1 MRGCEHHHHL
11 NARGGRGASSIPK
24 GVDGI
29 AWVNSGFY
37 PHVVLLMRH
46 CNVLGTLVRG
56 RRLRATCWAW
66 LGGHGS
72 IPLLQG
78 YGRTR
83 SLGRAL
89 SDPRSGLPTVGFSQG
104 RMLLFSLNAQGR
116 RDRTTERSKAKAT
129 GWHTTW
135 PNEGMASHGTIP
147 TISFRDAIS
156 QWLSVGNASC

>member
-1 MRGCEHHHHL
+1 MR
-11 NARGGRGASSIPK
+11 ADTGGYHRFYV

-29 AWVNSGFY
+29 AWLDSGFY

-56 RRLRATCWAW
+56 RRLRAACWAW

-89 SDPRSGLPTVGFSQG
+89 SDPRSGLPTVGFSQV

-116 RDRTTERSKAKAT
+116 RDRTTERSKAKAK
-129 GWHTTW
+129 GVAYDMA
-135 PNEGMASHGTIP
+135 GMRAWQAMGPSRPSRSETLLANG
-147 TISFRDAIS
+147 
-156 QWLSVGNASC
+156 